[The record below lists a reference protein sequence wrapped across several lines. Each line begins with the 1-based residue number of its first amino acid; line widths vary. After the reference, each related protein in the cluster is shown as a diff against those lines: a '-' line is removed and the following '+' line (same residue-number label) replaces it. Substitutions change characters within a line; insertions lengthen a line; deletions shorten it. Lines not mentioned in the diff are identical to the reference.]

1 MRRPGKDTERMKKFF
16 SFLFSALILVTLFS
30 GAASANGFSEDPD
43 AVEQKLKS
51 VLMLEVYAD
60 DELIATG
67 SGFCAFDNRTLITNY
82 HVIKGADSVIAY
94 SDSGDPY
101 FVFHVLTADAERD
114 IAILSFFSPTDLV
127 PLPLN
132 TDGPLRRAEKV
143 VAIGSPLGITNT
155 VAEGIIS
162 GLYTEEGVSMIQFT
176 APISPG
182 SSGGALFDDSGS
194 VIGITTST
202 LTRGQNINLAV
213 HISEAVALY
222 GSWDGS
228 RTDMKGYR
236 PGKSI
241 RAAVTPKPTPTP
253 SPTPTPK
260 PTPSLIPISTSEAG
274 DKFWDSTLESGR
286 KLEITNV
293 TMRSNGDVD
302 LTWTGGTPPYTVCYQ
317 IVDNQSQDDVL
328 YDRFYWLNEDD
339 IHSTSTVI
347 KLIVPDHLYRIDVMD
362 KTGYRA
368 SKYYRHTSRLLAGFD
383 GQHNVIGLRSKNNGL
398 LSKSTFFTCSALE
411 ASAKKG
417 ALNETQYGMY
427 VKIDYGN
434 LNRNYD
440 YTMRLVYELPNGDI
454 IVQGLHT
461 SNYNSAN
468 GKSILCE
475 FVDFTNVWKDI
486 FSKYHTIPPGNY
498 MFYVYMDNMLMTS
511 CSFTFYK

>member
-1 MRRPGKDTERMKKFF
+1 MRCPGKDTERMKKFF

-222 GSWDGS
+222 GRWDGS
-228 RTDMKGYR
+228 RTEMKGYR

-274 DKFWDSTLESGR
+274 DKFWDSTLESCR

-302 LTWTGGTPPYTVCYQ
+302 LTWAGGTPPYTVCYQ

-362 KTGYRA
+362 KMGYRV
-368 SKYYRHTSRLLAGFD
+368 STYYRHLSRFFTGDD
-383 GQHNVIGLRSKNNGL
+383 GQNSVIGLRIKKNGVISKPFVF
-398 LSKSTFFTCSALE
+398 SCSALE
-411 ASAKKG
+411 ASVK
-417 ALNETQYGMY
+417 NETSDDTLYGMY
-427 VKIDYGN
+427 VKIFYGN
-434 LNRNYD
+434 LNRNYE
-440 YTMRLVYELPNGDI
+440 YTMRLALELPNGDI
-454 IVQGLHT
+454 IVLALYT
-461 SNYNSAN
+461 SSYSGTTDKSVYWEFINFSSAWECIFSLYHRIPAGNYN
-468 GKSILCE
+468 
-475 FVDFTNVWKDI
+475 
-486 FSKYHTIPPGNY
+486 
-498 MFYVYMDNMLMTS
+498 FYVYMDNMLLTTRT
-511 CSFTFYK
+511 FTFK